1 MGKFNKRDNNFS
13 GRGGDRRGG
22 FGGSG
27 GGMMHQATCS
37 ECGKSCE
44 VPFKPT
50 GEKPIYCNDCF
61 RNKRG
66 GEQRGP
72 SSGGRRDSNRFGSNS
87 SDRVM
92 HQAICDKCGKS
103 CEVPF
108 KPTGEKPIY
117 CSNCFDRGD
126 RGDRGSRNEGSSQT
140 SKQLEMI
147 NQKLDKLLRVLVPQ
161 VSTEIP
167 AIKSEKKDI
176 PTKKEKKETSKE
188 IETKASPKVAKVKAK
203 AVKAKAKATPKKK
216 K

>member
-1 MGKFNKRDNNFS
+1 MGKFNKRDNNFG
-13 GRGGDRRGG
+13 GRGGDRSSDRRGG

-72 SSGGRRDSNRFGSNS
+72 SSGGRRDSNRSGSS
-87 SDRVM
+87 FSDRVM

-108 KPTGEKPIY
+108 KPSTDKPIY

-147 NQKLDKLLRVLVPQ
+147 NQKLDKLLIRVLVSQ

-167 AIKSEKKDI
+167 VIKSEKKDI
-176 PTKKEKKETSKE
+176 PVKKEKATPSKE
-188 IETKASPKVAKVKAK
+188 VKVKIVKVKAK
-203 AVKAKAKATPKKK
+203 SKPKAKKK